1 MPPKDILLDLFPSF
15 KDTDPDATHLKIGV
29 TSASCLVSLVIF
41 ITTYISS
48 RPLREFQR
56 LSPSQKVFWSATVV
70 RGLFGFWSILFGVWY
85 LLFDDNLH
93 IDIIQEYDF
102 TSHFICY
109 INLGFFIFEFSC
121 LVLSNLWFRHFDKAL
136 FTHHLLGLGMFFCV
150 VYYDIAHYV
159 GIVGA
164 LLEMTT
170 PFSCI
175 CWLLLKLKKQNT
187 KLWSIN
193 QLVLI
198 HLFHCRSMMEAF
210 WWWQTY
216 KHWDSII
223 NHLPLVLI
231 LDVYV
236 GLIATTFVL
245 TPYWTIKKTEQYFN
259 RQDWNHPGNQ
269 RETQLN
275 GGGTIPNG
283 DAVTNGN
290 VPSHHAEKV
299 VNNPIAESS
308 EPPSNMQRNKSKRRN
323 RKNKKDM

>member
-1 MPPKDILLDLFPSF
+1 
-15 KDTDPDATHLKIGV
+15 
-29 TSASCLVSLVIF
+29 
-41 ITTYISS
+41 
-48 RPLREFQR
+48 
-56 LSPSQKVFWSATVV
+56 
-70 RGLFGFWSILFGVWY
+70 
-85 LLFDDNLH
+85 
-93 IDIIQEYDF
+93 
-102 TSHFICY
+102 
-109 INLGFFIFEFSC
+109 
-121 LVLSNLWFRHFDKAL
+121 
-136 FTHHLLGLGMFFCV
+136 
-150 VYYDIAHYV
+150 
-159 GIVGA
+159 
-164 LLEMTT
+164 
-170 PFSCI
+170 
-175 CWLLLKLKKQNT
+175 
-187 KLWSIN
+187 
-193 QLVLI
+193 
-198 HLFHCRSMMEAF
+198 MMEAF